1 MFVRN
6 LNLFI
11 LPIIFTFIS
20 SQTETQLP
28 SDTTSQET
36 QKPSMTPEQIA
47 EMCQKTCMPIPQC
60 IDMYLFDNIDG
71 YNCSSLLAYPNSEN
85 MTFRCCELEFQEKD
99 NSSAPRRHGCIGIL
113 PSYVDNDR
121 YEDIIDWI
129 ERGKADTFEQ
139 YSIYLG
145 KAVHDA
151 YLNFIKNETD
161 YEVYK
166 FDCSTKYINSKY
178 FIFYILIVLLL

>member
-1 MFVRN
+1 MFAKN
-6 LNLFI
+6 INLFI
-11 LPIIFTFIS
+11 LSIIFTFIS
-20 SQTETQLP
+20 SQAETQLL
-28 SDTTSQET
+28 SEIVSQEA
-36 QKPSMTPEQIA
+36 QQPSMTQEQIA

-60 IDMYLFDNIDG
+60 IVMYLFDNIDG
-71 YNCSSLLAYPNSEN
+71 YNCSSLLPYLNSEN
-85 MTFRCCELEFQEKD
+85 TTFRCCELEFQEKE
-99 NSSAPRRHGCIGIL
+99 NSSALRRHGCIGIL

-129 ERGKADTFEQ
+129 ERGKADKFEQ

-166 FDCSTKYINSKY
+166 FDCLTKYINPKY
-178 FIFYILIVLLL
+178 FIFYILIALLL